1 MDQKP
6 CSNNKTHVQIMKLTC
21 CLNMDFELLISQ
33 DGPCIVYVTLSDVTY
48 RPERSILEFYDDV
61 RGSLRNWRFVNNILN

>member
-6 CSNNKTHVQIMKLTC
+6 CSNNKNYVQIMKFMC

-33 DGPCIVYVTLSDVTY
+33 DGPCFVNVTLSDVTL
-48 RPERSILEFYDDV
+48 S
-61 RGSLRNWRFVNNILN
+61 S